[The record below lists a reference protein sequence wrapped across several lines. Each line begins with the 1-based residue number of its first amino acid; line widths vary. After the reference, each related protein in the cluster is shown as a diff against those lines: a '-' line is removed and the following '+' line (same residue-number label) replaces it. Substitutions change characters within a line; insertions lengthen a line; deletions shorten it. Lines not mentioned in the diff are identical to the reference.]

1 MIKVVI
7 LGSWASYV
15 GTDYCDAL
23 GIYPDLKAARED
35 AKDYAW
41 NRWEPD
47 EQEDEEGN
55 WTYSIED
62 DEGPDYFIE
71 EYDPEKH
78 DMLKA
83 GGGTF
88 EDEFAQM

>member
-7 LGSWASYV
+7 LGNWASCV

-23 GIYPDLKAARED
+23 GTYPSLEDAWGD

-47 EQEDEEGN
+47 EPEDGEDYN
-55 WTYSIED
+55 VLD
-62 DEGPDYFIE
+62 DEGPDYSIE

-83 GGGTF
+83 GGGSF
-88 EDEFAQM
+88 EDEFRRMAE